1 MPLKISTF
9 VLCFKLAFAED
20 MTPRRRRVVWTL
32 LFLIPTLVAFD
43 VICLALDEIF
53 FPGYRR
59 VQVKAPIFAIGHA
72 RSGTTLTHQ
81 LLTKDE
87 RLVWSMTY
95 ELFLPAI
102 VQRKLV
108 RFIAD
113 LDRRHFGAALEK
125 RVEAWEDRTF
135 AKGRNM
141 HPMSLT
147 GPEED
152 EFVMSKTGLSGTLLM
167 LFPYFE
173 QLGGLSRL
181 DEQTPAQRA
190 RVMNY
195 YRQTLQRQ
203 LYMDGPELTYLSKNP
218 GFCNRVKTLI
228 EYFPD
233 ARFIVNMR
241 HPYKPI
247 PSLMKM
253 MVRNWKAAGQ
263 EREQMDRSLELLKQ
277 NSLDSY
283 RHPVEVLDQHPEIRW
298 AVLDYEKLI
307 ESPKDALLDV
317 YEKLEIPPTPE
328 FIKAL
333 DEEEQHGKE
342 HRADHIYSLD
352 EFGITHEEIQTDL
365 APLFERFGWER

>member
-1 MPLKISTF
+1 
-9 VLCFKLAFAED
+9 
-20 MTPRRRRVVWTL
+20 
-32 LFLIPTLVAFD
+32 
-43 VICLALDEIF
+43 
-53 FPGYRR
+53 
-59 VQVKAPIFAIGHA
+59 
-72 RSGTTLTHQ
+72 
-81 LLTKDE
+81 
-87 RLVWSMTY
+87 MTY

-102 VQRKLV
+102 TQRKFVRLV
-108 RFIAD
+108 AT
-113 LDRRHFGAALEK
+113 LDRRYFGAALEK
-125 RVEAWEDRTF
+125 RIEAWEDRTF

-181 DEQTPAQRA
+181 DDQTPAERA

-203 LYMDGPELTYLSKNP
+203 LYLDGPGKTYISKNP
-218 GFCNRVKTLI
+218 GYCNRVETLI

-263 EREQMDRSLELLKQ
+263 ERDQMDRSLDLLKE
-277 NSLDSY
+277 NSLESY
-283 RHPVEVLDQHPEIRW
+283 RHPVEVLDRHTEVRW
-298 AVLDYEKLI
+298 AILDYERLI
-307 ESPKDALLDV
+307 ESPKQALLDV
-317 YEKLEIPPTPE
+317 YANLAIPPTPQ
-328 FIKAL
+328 FVKAL
-333 DEEEQHGKE
+333 DAEEQHSKE

-352 EFGITHEEIQTDL
+352 EFGITHEEIQREL
-365 APLFERFGWER
+365 APLFDRFGWEH